1 MFQQFSY
8 VTDIDSFETPRYA
21 LGLIG
26 CAMATTTAPVATS
39 RSSGAFFFF
48 AAFFALTV
56 FSIYDK
62 DARVF
67 DPTSPIA
74 QHFAPAKWFVLV
86 HGFFA
91 AIAMAVAAFQF
102 SNGLRARYIRVH
114 RALGYTYVVSVL
126 AAAPLAVIVAMK
138 LSLSPSQF
146 VANCVNSFGWAVTT
160 LIALYCV
167 RSGNI
172 VQHRRWMI
180 RSYPWAMTFT
190 FNRFL
195 NVLLPNT
202 RVGHPGFEGK
212 LWLSAVLA
220 AFLPTIFLEWRAIF
234 PPTSARLGAVNR

>member
-1 MFQQFSY
+1 
-8 VTDIDSFETPRYA
+8 
-21 LGLIG
+21 
-26 CAMATTTAPVATS
+26 MATATAPVVNS
-39 RSSGAFFFF
+39 RSQATFLFFVV
-48 AAFFALTV
+48 FFALTI
-56 FSIYDK
+56 FSIYYK

-74 QHFAPAKWFVLV
+74 QHFAPARWYVLV

-91 AIAMAVAAFQF
+91 AIAMGVAAFQF
-102 SNGLRARYIRVH
+102 SNRLRARYLPIHRV
-114 RALGYTYVVSVL
+114 LGYIYVISVL
-126 AAAPLAVIVAMK
+126 AATPLAVAVAMK
-138 LSLSPSQF
+138 LSVSPSRF
-146 VANCVNSFGWAVTT
+146 VANCVNSSGWLVTT

-172 VQHRRWMI
+172 AQHRRWMI

-202 RVGHPGFEGK
+202 RVGNSGFEAK

-234 PPTSARLGAVNR
+234 PRTKARLDTVGQ